1 MISAESLVTR
11 EPVALGGAMLRD
23 NRHICAFFRSPVQ
36 ESRCF
41 MPFLLDGFAH
51 GDRHVRFA
59 QHEVGTA
66 IDRLRSEGIDVDD
79 AQRRHQLEVFLAED
93 TYLKGGQFDG
103 DAMIAT
109 LRQILEQGRTLGF
122 PLTRL
127 IAHAEHMLISDRAL
141 AFLEY
146 EARLNNMLPLF
157 PDVVICSYD
166 LNVIPA
172 GMAMDILR
180 THPVAI
186 IDGGL
191 QENPYYVAPERLL
204 LEFADRRSN
213 QESPVARQSTT

>member
-1 MISAESLVTR
+1 MASAESLVTR

-36 ESRCF
+36 EFRCF
-41 MPFLLDGFAH
+41 MPFLRDGFAH
-51 GDRHVRFA
+51 GDRHVRFV
-59 QHEVGTA
+59 QHEVGTD

-79 AQRRHQLEVFLAED
+79 AQRRRQLEVFLAED
-93 TYLKGGQFDG
+93 TYLKGGRFDA

-109 LRQILEQGRTLGF
+109 LQQILQQGRTLGF

-127 IAHAEHMLISDRAL
+127 IAHAEHMLFESGRAL

-146 EARLNNMLPLF
+146 ESRLNNMLPLF

-186 IDGGL
+186 IDGGV

-204 LEFADRRSN
+204 LEFAGRRSN
-213 QESPVARQSTT
+213 QESPAARQST